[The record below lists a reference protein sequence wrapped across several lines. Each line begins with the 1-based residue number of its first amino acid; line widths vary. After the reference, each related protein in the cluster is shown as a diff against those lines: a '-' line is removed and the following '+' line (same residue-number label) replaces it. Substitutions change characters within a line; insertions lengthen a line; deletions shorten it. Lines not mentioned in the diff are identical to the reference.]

1 MPENQLL
8 KSAIWYAKHGYSVI
22 PCSQEKKALVKWEA
36 YQKEQPTLRQVEEW
50 WEKFPDANIA
60 LITGKISNLTVLDA
74 DTEEAK
80 NLIESYLPE
89 TFLTPIVK
97 SPKGHHYYFTYQQDI
112 PNKANISKGLDARSE
127 GGYIIAPPSKNGNG
141 KEYQYLVGI
150 NNVAVQLMPS
160 SLFSY
165 INSKLKD
172 YIYTKSDDKDNMR
185 QHETTS
191 ANISFNKGARDQ
203 TLFHVANCL
212 VKGGMPEHEIEQL
225 LTLIASKVCNPP
237 FPKNELLTKVQSA
250 LKREDLKSRNLTEE
264 IRNLIKTTS
273 GNITTT
279 FANNFLGMT
288 TRDNMKK
295 VYVIFGRLV
304 EEGLLERTGKRA
316 GEYRIKENRYEVVD
330 FDEVN
335 DETFDIKL
343 PFGLEDFIEI
353 MPKDLIAFAGTPNSG
368 KTALCLETARL
379 NKEKKVFYFSSEMNR
394 NNVKKRIAKHDS
406 EPNIKN
412 WGFKFIDEFPN
423 WLDII
428 HPDDIN
434 ILDYLEAPDGDF
446 FKMPSILADI
456 QKRLKGGIAIVALQ
470 KKTGIKWAAGGELTL
485 AKPALFCTIDPN
497 PPYGAKLRIE
507 KAKNYRSTNPKDYA
521 IKFHIFQGINV
532 KAQDTWMPELV

>member
-1 MPENQLL
+1 MPDNQLL
-8 KSAIWYAKHGYSVI
+8 KSALWYAKQGYSVI
-22 PCSQEKKALVKWEA
+22 PAKQDKRPYVKWEPFQTEKA
-36 YQKEQPTLRQVEEW
+36 TALQIQEW
-50 WEKFPDANIA
+50 WSTWPLANIG
-60 LITGKISNLTVLDA
+60 LVTGIISNLTVLDA

-80 NLIESYLPE
+80 ELIESYLPE

-97 SPKGHHYYFTYQQDI
+97 TPKGHHYYFKHLQEI

-127 GGYIIAPPSKNGNG
+127 GGYIIAPPSRNGKG
-141 KEYQYLVGI
+141 KEYKYLVGI
-150 NNVAVQLMPS
+150 NNVAVQPMPS
-160 SLFSY
+160 FLLSY

-172 YIYTKSDDKDNMR
+172 YIYTKSDDKDNIR
-185 QHETTS
+185 QHKTTS
-191 ANISFNKGARDQ
+191 ANISFDEPGRDDS
-203 TLFHVANCL
+203 LFHVANCL
-212 VKGGMPEHEIEQL
+212 VKGGMPEQEIEQL

-237 FPKNELLTKVQSA
+237 FPEKELFTKIQSA
-250 LKREDLKSRNLTEE
+250 IKREESKNRNLTSEL
-264 IRNLIKTTS
+264 RDLIMTTS

-279 FANNFLGMT
+279 FCQQMLTMT
-288 TRDNMKK
+288 TREEKK
-295 VYVIFGRLV
+295 KLYVILGRFV

-343 PFGLEDFIEI
+343 PFGLEVFIEI

-412 WGFKFIDEFPN
+412 WGFKFVDEFPN